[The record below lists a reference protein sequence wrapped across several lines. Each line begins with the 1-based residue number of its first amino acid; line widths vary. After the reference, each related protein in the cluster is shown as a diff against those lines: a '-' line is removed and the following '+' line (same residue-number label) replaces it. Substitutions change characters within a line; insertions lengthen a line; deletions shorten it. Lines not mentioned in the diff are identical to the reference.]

1 MSASRRAVSTET
13 TGTLA
18 SVRAGFD
25 YSPSGRLL
33 KVTYRIDNTS
43 DEPVAVF
50 DRGDRHAVL
59 SRQHPA
65 GAVPAPFFAV
75 DEEGGVTLS
84 HEALP
89 LPTPAPTSPP
99 TPLAAKVASGASI
112 EGSFEFALPVSLEGD
127 RLRWCVG
134 VAPFTEADFS
144 AGEEV
149 AGIDLWRASFAVVES
164 QQRLCTAWFD
174 LERGVF
180 AEPMS

>member
-1 MSASRRAVSTET
+1 MSTSRAVTTEA

-18 SVRAGFD
+18 AVKATFD
-25 YSPSGRLL
+25 YSPSKRLL
-33 KVTYRIDNTS
+33 KVAYRIDNAS
-43 DEPVAVF
+43 DEAVAVF

-59 SRQHPA
+59 SRQHAA

-99 TPLAAKVASGASI
+99 TPLAAKLAPGASV

-134 VAPFTEADFS
+134 VAPFTDDDFS
-144 AGEEV
+144 AGEKV
-149 AGIDLWRASFAVVES
+149 DGVDLWRASFAVVES
-164 QQRLCTAWFD
+164 QQRVCTAWFD
-174 LERGVF
+174 LDRGVF
-180 AEPMS
+180 ADSTP

>member
-1 MSASRRAVSTET
+1 MSASRAVSTEA

-18 SVRAGFD
+18 AVKASFD
-25 YSPSGRLL
+25 YSPSKRLL
-33 KVTYRIDNTS
+33 KVAYRIENTG
-43 DEPVAVF
+43 DQPVAVF

-59 SRQHPA
+59 SRQHAA
-65 GAVPAPFFAV
+65 GAVPTPFFAV
-75 DEEGGVTLS
+75 DEEGGVTIS

-99 TPLAAKVASGASI
+99 TPLAARVARGAGL
-112 EGSFEFALPVSLEGD
+112 EGSFEFALPMSLEGD

-144 AGEEV
+144 AGEKV
-149 AGIDLWRASFAVVES
+149 AGVDLWRASFAVVES

-174 LERGVF
+174 LERGAFV
-180 AEPMS
+180 ESSR